1 MSEDRL
7 MPDIQLI
14 SPMDLEGHGE
24 AGGFPIEQYALRF
37 LAQGDSWFS
46 IGAVPPWLT
55 SNLFDKMTL
64 SKSAVAVNCARP
76 GAELAHMTDT
86 TSNRTFLQLLSGK
99 AARPWTALLLSGLG
113 NDVISASQ
121 SPPNQGPARRLLARQ
136 DEWGPEGDPS
146 RYVSE
151 AGWTTFRDHA
161 KQVFAI
167 LLQKRDAAEVNRG
180 LPIVLHSYDFTTPR
194 NAAAGPNL
202 GPWLYKAVNAF
213 GVPQQD
219 WAALGRELLRRVR
232 VLIMEIAQAEPTV
245 HVIDTQGTLTP
256 AAPQDTGPTLHWQNE
271 IHPTRTGYR
280 VLGDVWELELERL
293 FCTP

>member
-1 MSEDRL
+1 

-14 SPMDLEGHGE
+14 SPGDLDGQGE

-55 SNLFDKMTL
+55 SNLFDKLTL

-76 GAELAHMTDT
+76 GAELVHMTDS
-86 TSNRTFLQLLSGK
+86 TSNRTFLQLLSGRL
-99 AARPWTALLLSGLG
+99 ARPWTALLLSGLG
-113 NDVISASQ
+113 NDVISAAQ
-121 SPPNQGPARRLLARQ
+121 SPPGEPPATRLLATAA
-136 DEWGPEGDPS
+136 EWGAAGDPA

-151 AGWTTFRDHA
+151 PGWATFRNHA
-161 KQVFAI
+161 KEVFNL
-167 LLQKRDAAEVNRG
+167 LLQRRDAAPVNRG
-180 LPIVLHSYDFTTPR
+180 LPIVMHSYDFVTPR

-219 WAALGRELLRRVR
+219 WAALGRELLGRVR
-232 VLIMEIAQAEPTV
+232 TLMLELAAAEPTI
-245 HVIDTQGTLTP
+245 HVVDTQGTLTP
-256 AAPQDTGPTLHWQNE
+256 AGTTDTGPTVHWQNE

-280 VLGDVWELELERL
+280 LLGNVWEQSLERL
-293 FCTP
+293 FCAP

>member
-1 MSEDRL
+1 

-14 SPMDLEGHGE
+14 SPGDLDGHGQ

-55 SNLFDKMTL
+55 SNLFDKLTL

-76 GAELAHMTDT
+76 GAELVHMTDS
-86 TSNRTFLQLLSGK
+86 TSNRTFLQLLSGRL
-99 AARPWTALLLSGLG
+99 ARPWTALLLSGLG
-113 NDVISASQ
+113 NDVISAAQ
-121 SPPNQGPARRLLARQ
+121 SPPGQAPATRLLATAA
-136 DEWGPEGDPS
+136 EWAAAGDPA

-151 AGWTTFRDHA
+151 PGWATFRNHA
-161 KQVFAI
+161 KDVFGL
-167 LLQKRDAAEVNRG
+167 LLQRRDAAPVNRG
-180 LPIVLHSYDFTTPR
+180 LPIVMHTYDFVTPR

-213 GVPQQD
+213 GVPQRD
-219 WAALGRELLRRVR
+219 WAALGSELLRRVR
-232 VLIMEIAQAEPTV
+232 ALMLELAAADSTI
-245 HVIDTQGTLTP
+245 HVVDTQGTLAP
-256 AAPQDTGPTLHWQNE
+256 ADPTDTGPTAHWQNE

-280 VLGDVWELELERL
+280 LLGNVWEQSLEQL
-293 FCTP
+293 FCAP